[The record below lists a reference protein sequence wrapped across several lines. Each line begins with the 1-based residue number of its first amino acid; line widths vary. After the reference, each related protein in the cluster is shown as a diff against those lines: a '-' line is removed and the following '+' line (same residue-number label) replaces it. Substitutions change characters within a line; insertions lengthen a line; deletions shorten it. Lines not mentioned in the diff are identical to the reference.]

1 MYLHVM
7 TARAARN
14 TQLTIDGFVAFSF
27 HSVNKHDRT
36 STLKTAALSF
46 LTLFACY
53 MSRYL
58 LVMNRPEDED
68 LFLGSHGV

>member
-1 MYLHVM
+1 MA
-7 TARAARN
+7 ARAPRN
-14 TQLTIDGFVAFSF
+14 MQLPTDGFIAFSF
-27 HSVNKHDRT
+27 HFVNKHDRT

-58 LVMNRPEDED
+58 LVMNRPEDD